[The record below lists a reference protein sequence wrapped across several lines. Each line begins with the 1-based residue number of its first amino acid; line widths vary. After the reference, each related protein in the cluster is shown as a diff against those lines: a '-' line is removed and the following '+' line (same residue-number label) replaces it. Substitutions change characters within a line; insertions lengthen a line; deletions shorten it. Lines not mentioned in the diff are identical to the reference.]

1 MKRFKIFIISAAV
14 AACMAIM
21 PVTAFAHGAWFA
33 KRSDRTQLVVGEGW
47 KDNSYNPKG
56 LLKMIAYNSSYM
68 QTDIKSL
75 KGKDYIY
82 IEPKSDVSV
91 VYVELDYGYWSNTPE
106 GKWVPYPMDKV
117 KGSTVGTHAIK
128 YSVNYLGNVDK
139 VKPLD
144 NMLYQLVPSVDPTK
158 LKVGEKFTVQLL
170 HNGKPMANVKII
182 PDVINHHTEAI
193 KTDKNG
199 IATVEASNGG
209 VNVIGCE
216 MEVPYENEG
225 IDNKATRS
233 KVFVSLSFTLY
244 PEEED

>member
-1 MKRFKIFIISAAV
+1 
-14 AACMAIM
+14 
-21 PVTAFAHGAWFA
+21 
-33 KRSDRTQLVVGEGW
+33 
-47 KDNSYNPKG
+47 
-56 LLKMIAYNSSYM
+56 
-68 QTDIKSL
+68 
-75 KGKDYIY
+75 
-82 IEPKSDVSV
+82 
-91 VYVELDYGYWSNTPE
+91 
-106 GKWVPYPMDKV
+106 MDKV

-128 YSVNYLGNVDK
+128 YRVNYLGNVDK
-139 VKPLD
+139 VKPLY

-170 HNGKPMANVKII
+170 HNGKPMANVNII

>member
-1 MKRFKIFIISAAV
+1 MKRFKISIISAAV

-144 NMLYQLVPSVDPTK
+144 NIASDFEYALKRAANPKPAATYSHML
-158 LKVGEKFTVQLL
+158 
-170 HNGKPMANVKII
+170 N
-182 PDVINHHTEAI
+182 VINHHTEAI